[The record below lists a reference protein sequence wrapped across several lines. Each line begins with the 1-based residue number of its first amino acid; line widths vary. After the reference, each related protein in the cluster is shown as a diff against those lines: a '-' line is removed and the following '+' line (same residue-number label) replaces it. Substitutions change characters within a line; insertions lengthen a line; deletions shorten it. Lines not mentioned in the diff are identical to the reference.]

1 MIFFVLLITIIA
13 VALVIFG
20 AWFLGLKADGNC
32 PLCAIKSLRRS
43 KLTIDCEQDKDYTG
57 GEKLPVMGWSSWNTF
72 RNHIDEDMIN
82 QTAKAMVSTGLADAG
97 YRYIN
102 LDDCWQSSLR
112 DENGMLRSDLE
123 TFPSGIPA
131 LVNTVNSMGLKLGLY
146 SSNGSLTCED
156 LPASLGNE
164 KIDAKTFASWGV
176 EFFKYDYC
184 HNEKI
189 SGKTPIIEYISISSK
204 GEKEALR
211 LTPDKAKYTG
221 RAKAVSVK
229 ELPSK
234 KGIAFLNHNA
244 GKASYIVKIDQSAEY
259 VFTIHYKKMAS
270 KTEQYMQL
278 DVNGEIYEVFFPKS
292 VAFTADARVQL
303 LVRLTA
309 GENNITLQNPVVTK
323 ADSAYIQYR
332 RMGRELQK
340 ATQLWAMYNKTEE
353 KPITFSICEWGTNHP
368 WQWGSKAGNMW
379 RTTHDINSNWRVIKW
394 IYERT
399 LSKYEYASPG
409 HINDP
414 DMLEVG
420 NGKLTAEENRSHF
433 TLWCMLAAPLILGN
447 DVRLLQENT
456 KKSLVLL
463 DILKNEKLI
472 AIDQDPLVKPAKKI
486 GKQGKIEIIARP
498 LANGD
503 VAICFF
509 NKSNSNKSFEYDLNN
524 LKEEKYL
531 NVNRTNSAEI
541 VDLWTDEKFHRDTIK
556 SSIKP
561 HGVKVYRIS
570 I

>member
-1 MIFFVLLITIIA
+1 MIFLVLLITIIA

-43 KLTIDCEQDKDYTG
+43 KLTIDCEQDKDYSG

-244 GKASYIVKIDQSAEY
+244 GKASYIVKIEQSAEY

-292 VAFTADARVQL
+292 LAFTADARVQL

-379 RTTHDINSNWRVIKW
+379 RTTHDINPNWKVIQW

-531 NVNRTNSAEI
+531 NVSRTNSAEI

>member
-1 MIFFVLLITIIA
+1 MIFLVLLITIIA

-43 KLTIDCEQDKDYTG
+43 KLTIDCEQDKDYSG

-244 GKASYIVKIDQSAEY
+244 GKASYIVKIEQSAEY

-379 RTTHDINSNWRVIKW
+379 RTTHDINPNWKVIQW

-531 NVNRTNSAEI
+531 NVSRTNSAEI